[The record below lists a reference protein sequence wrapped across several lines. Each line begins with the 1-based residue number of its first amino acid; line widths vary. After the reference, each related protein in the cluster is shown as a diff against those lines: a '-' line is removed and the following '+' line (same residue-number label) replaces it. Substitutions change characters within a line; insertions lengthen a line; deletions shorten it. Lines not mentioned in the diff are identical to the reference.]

1 MHVRRDIWRILT
13 RIRTVVMRG
22 RMKIRRLK
30 VEVRR
35 LKVKLRRLKILSG
48 IEVMAGR
55 EVLMMLTQM
64 MRMISMH
71 DMLFS
76 EIWYDFRIMIL
87 TKFLTNLIIFSRY
100 FFSLFSNFIL
110 FLKYNFHPI
119 FSIFFEVSGDNF

>member
-1 MHVRRDIWRILT
+1 MKI
-13 RIRTVVMRG
+13 RG
-22 RMKIRRLK
+22 RMKIRELKVEVRRLK

-35 LKVKLRRLKILSG
+35 LKIPSG

-55 EVLMMLTQM
+55 EVLMMLAQM

-100 FFSLFSNFIL
+100 FLSVFSNFIL
-110 FLKYNFHPI
+110 FLQYNFHPI
-119 FSIFFEVSGDNF
+119 LSIFFEVSGGNF